1 MSISQPRLRSMLRQA
16 DKVAANGKRSAAE
29 DLYRQ
34 ITEEAPESAAG
45 WAGLAG
51 VLLDPAEREQAYE
64 KALALDP
71 KNKAALVGL
80 AELRGEPIPEFPEEV
95 VEEPE
100 PEPVDEHDHGYTA
113 VTPDEDEEEEAHI
126 YYCYRHPNRETSL
139 RCYTCGKPICIDCAR
154 KTSVGYSC
162 PDCQRELQDKYF
174 NATNTDYIIAA
185 VLAVVLGVIGGVVI
199 GFIGALTGFLFWI
212 IMFFVGGA
220 AGSFI
225 GGVLK
230 RAIGRRRGR
239 YLPMIVAVIM
249 VITTILPV
257 LTLGGGF
264 IGMII
269 YLVTAVPAVY
279 YQMR

>member
-29 DLYRQ
+29 ELYRQ

-51 VLLDPAEREQAYE
+51 VLLDPTEKEQAYE

-71 KNKAALVGL
+71 ENKAALIGL
-80 AELRGEPIPEFPEEV
+80 AELRGEPIPEFPE
-95 VEEPE
+95 VEETPEPE
-100 PEPVDEHDHGYTA
+100 PEPEPLPEPTA
-113 VTPDEDEEEEAHI
+113 VTPDEDEEEYV

-162 PDCQRELQDKYF
+162 PDCLRELQDKYF
-174 NATNTDYIIAA
+174 NATTVDYIVAPL
-185 VLAVVLGVIGGVVI
+185 VAVVLGLVGGVLI
-199 GFIGALTGFLFWI
+199 GIVGALTGFLFWI

-220 AGSFI
+220 AGSFV
-225 GGVLK
+225 GGVTK
-230 RAIGRRRGR
+230 RTIGRRRGR
-239 YLPMIVAVIM
+239 YLPMIVAVII
-249 VITTILPV
+249 VVTTILPV
-257 LTLGGGF
+257 LLMGGGF

-269 YLVTAVPAVY
+269 YLVTAVPSVY

>member
-1 MSISQPRLRSMLRQA
+1 MSISQPRLRAMLRQA
-16 DKVAANGKRSAAE
+16 SKVAANGKRSAAE
-29 DLYRQ
+29 ELYRQ
-34 ITEEAPESAAG
+34 ITEEAPESADG

-51 VLLDPAEREQAYE
+51 VLLDPAAKERAYE

-71 KNKAALVGL
+71 AHKAALVGL
-80 AELRGEPIPEFPEEV
+80 AKLRGEPVPEFPEEA
-95 VEEPE
+95 EEELQPAPE
-100 PEPVDEHDHGYTA
+100 PEPAATA
-113 VTPDEDEEEEAHI
+113 ASPGEDEEEEAHI
-126 YYCYRHPNRETSL
+126 YYCYRHPKRETSL

-162 PDCQRELQDKYF
+162 PDCLHDLQDKYF
-174 NATNTDYIIAA
+174 NATNADYFIASA
-185 VLAVVLGVIGGVVI
+185 LAVVLGIGGGVVI

-225 GGVLK
+225 GGILK

-239 YLPMIVAVIM
+239 YLPMIAAVII
-249 VITTILPV
+249 VVTTVLPV
-257 LTLGGGF
+257 LALGGGF
-264 IGMII
+264 VGMII
-269 YLVTAVPAVY
+269 YLVTAVPSVY

>member
-29 DLYRQ
+29 ELYRQ
-34 ITEEAPESAAG
+34 ITKEAPESAAG

-51 VLLDPAEREQAYE
+51 VLLDPAEKEQAYE

-71 KNKAALVGL
+71 DNKAALIGL
-80 AELRGEPIPEFPEEV
+80 AELRGEPIPEFPEEIE
-95 VEEPE
+95 EEPE
-100 PEPVDEHDHGYTA
+100 PEPAPTA
-113 VTPDEDEEEEAHI
+113 VTPDEEEEAHI

-174 NATNTDYIIAA
+174 NATNMDYVLASI
-185 VLAVVLGVIGGVVI
+185 LAVVLGVIGGVVI
-199 GFIGALTGFLFWI
+199 GFIGVLTGFLFWI

-239 YLPMIVAVIM
+239 YLPMIVAVII

-257 LTLGGGF
+257 LVLGGGF